1 MGKLLI
7 IGILVL
13 AFIYLILRRFNIFNN
28 VTNTY
33 SSNQNRNGII
43 EIGIPIR
50 MLKSTVK
57 KTLITIGSGIFI
69 LLITLVLAA
78 KFKIALIMLPI
89 SLYLIGQYFLL
100 SNHIKAIRSQR
111 IVFDVNT
118 NDVMVELSDR
128 NVFSFNLDRDIKSLK
143 EYKSVQKNNGI
154 EFGFYQLK
162 TNGNTINIPHLVLN
176 NAQTKPFFDK
186 LHHLD
191 RQIETKL
198 FPII

>member
-13 AFIYLILRRFNIFNN
+13 AFIYLILRRFNIFSSINN
-28 VTNTY
+28 SV
-33 SSNQNRNGII
+33 SSQQTHNGII
-43 EIGIPIR
+43 EIGIPIL

-57 KTLITIGSGIFI
+57 KTFITIGSGIFI

-100 SNHIKAIRSQR
+100 SNHIKVVRSQR
-111 IVFDVNT
+111 IVFDTKT
-118 NDVMVELSDR
+118 NDVMVELADK

-143 EYKSVQKNNGI
+143 EFKSVQKNNGI

-162 TNGNTINIPHLVLN
+162 TNRYIINIPHLVTN
-176 NAQTKPFFDK
+176 NSQTKPFFAK
-186 LHHLD
+186 LD
-191 RQIETKL
+191 RLDKQIETKL